1 MNLSDRQL
9 QMFRDSTEDHRLD
22 IIAGQIKRVRACYTK
37 RCKASESA
45 LTNSCARKGIR
56 GGRNTT
62 LNAKLAQ
69 ACEAYDKEVSVLKEY
84 IKALW

>member
-1 MNLSDRQL
+1 MNLLDRQL
-9 QMFRDSTEDHRLD
+9 QRFRESPEDHRL
-22 IIAGQIKRVRACYTK
+22 AVLAEQIKRVRACYSK
-37 RCKASESA
+37 RLKASESA

-69 ACEAYDKEVSVLKEY
+69 ACEAYDKELLILKEY
-84 IKALW
+84 TKML

>member
-1 MNLSDRQL
+1 MNLLDRQL
-9 QMFRDSTEDHRLD
+9 QMFRESAEDHRLAV
-22 IIAGQIKRVRACYTK
+22 IAGQVKRVRACYTK

-45 LTNSCARKGIR
+45 LTNSCPRKGIR

-69 ACEAYDKEVSVLKEY
+69 ACEAYDKELSVLKEY
-84 IKALW
+84 IKAI

>member
-1 MNLSDRQL
+1 MNLIDRQL
-9 QMFRDSTEDHRLD
+9 QMFRESPESERLV
-22 IIAGQIKRVRACYTK
+22 IISEQVKRVRSCYTK
-37 RCKASESA
+37 RLKASESA

-69 ACEAYDKEVSVLKEY
+69 ACEAYDKELLVLKEY
-84 IKALW
+84 AKML

>member
-1 MNLSDRQL
+1 MNLLDRQL
-9 QMFRDSTEDHRLD
+9 QTFQDSTEANRLD

-45 LTNSCARKGIR
+45 LTNKCPRKGIR

-69 ACEAYDKEVSVLKEY
+69 ACEAYDKELLVLKEY
-84 IKALW
+84 IKAL

>member
-1 MNLSDRQL
+1 MNLLDRQL
-9 QMFRDSTEDHRLD
+9 QMFREGSEGLRITMLFEQVR
-22 IIAGQIKRVRACYTK
+22 RVRACYTK
-37 RCKASESA
+37 RLKVSESA

-69 ACEAYDKEVSVLKEY
+69 ACEAYDMELLVLKEY
-84 IKALW
+84 TKML

>member
-1 MNLSDRQL
+1 MNLLDRQL
-9 QMFRDSTEDHRLD
+9 QMFRDSTEDHRLA
-22 IIAGQIKRVRACYTK
+22 IIAGQVKRVRACYSK

-45 LTNSCARKGIR
+45 LNNSCARKGIR

-84 IKALW
+84 IKSL

>member
-1 MNLSDRQL
+1 MNLLDRQL
-9 QMFRDSTEDHRLD
+9 QMFRESAEDHRLAV
-22 IIAGQIKRVRACYTK
+22 IAGQIKRVRACYTK

-45 LTNSCARKGIR
+45 LTNSCPRKGIR

-69 ACEAYDKEVSVLKEY
+69 ACEAYDKELLVLKEY
-84 IKALW
+84 IKLL

>member
-1 MNLSDRQL
+1 MNLLDRQL
-9 QMFRDSTEDHRLD
+9 QLFRESPEEHRLALL
-22 IIAGQIKRVRACYTK
+22 AGQIKRVRACYSK

-45 LTNSCARKGIR
+45 LTNSCPRKGVR

-69 ACEAYDKEVSVLKEY
+69 ACEAYDKELLVLKEY
-84 IKALW
+84 IKAI

>member
-1 MNLSDRQL
+1 MNLLDRQL
-9 QMFRDSTEDHRLD
+9 QMFRDSTDSERLA
-22 IIAGQIKRVRACYTK
+22 IIAGQVKRVRACYTK

-69 ACEAYDKEVSVLKEY
+69 TCEAYDKELLVLKVY
-84 IKALW
+84 IKSL

>member
-1 MNLSDRQL
+1 MNLLDRQL
-9 QMFRDSTEDHRLD
+9 QMFKESTEGHRLA

-45 LTNSCARKGIR
+45 LTNSCPRKGIR

-69 ACEAYDKEVSVLKEY
+69 ACEAYDKELFVLKEF
-84 IKALW
+84 IKLL

>member
-1 MNLSDRQL
+1 MNLLDRQL
-9 QMFRDSTEDHRLD
+9 QMFRESAEDHRLAV
-22 IIAGQIKRVRACYTK
+22 IAGQVKRVRACYSK

-45 LTNSCARKGIR
+45 LTNRCPRKGVR

-69 ACEAYDKEVSVLKEY
+69 ACEAYDKELLILKEY
-84 IKALW
+84 IKSL

>member
-1 MNLSDRQL
+1 MNLLDRQL
-9 QMFRDSTEDHRLD
+9 QMFQDSTDFERLV
-22 IIAGQIKRVRACYTK
+22 IIAGQVKRVRACYTK

-45 LTNSCARKGIR
+45 LTNSCPRKGIR

-69 ACEAYDKEVSVLKEY
+69 ACEAYDKELLVLIIY
-84 IKALW
+84 IKSL

>member
-1 MNLSDRQL
+1 MNLLDRQL
-9 QMFRDSTEDHRLD
+9 QMFRESSEGLR
-22 IIAGQIKRVRACYTK
+22 IAMLFEQVRRVRACYAK
-37 RCKASESA
+37 RLKASESA

-69 ACEAYDKEVSVLKEY
+69 ACEAYDKELLVLKEY
-84 IKALW
+84 TKML

>member
-1 MNLSDRQL
+1 MNLLDRQL
-9 QMFRDSTEDHRLD
+9 QMFRESTEDHRLAV
-22 IIAGQIKRVRACYTK
+22 IAGQIKRVRACYSK

-45 LTNSCARKGIR
+45 LTNSCPRKGIR

-69 ACEAYDKEVSVLKEY
+69 ACETYDRELLVLKLY
-84 IKALW
+84 IKLL

>member
-1 MNLSDRQL
+1 MNLLDRQL
-9 QMFRDSTEDHRLD
+9 LQFHESPESERLV
-22 IIAGQIKRVRACYTK
+22 IISEQVRRVQACYSK

-45 LTNSCARKGIR
+45 LNNSCARKGIR

-69 ACEAYDKEVSVLKEY
+69 ACEAYDKELLVLKEY
-84 IKALW
+84 IKAI

>member
-1 MNLSDRQL
+1 MNLLDRQL
-9 QMFRDSTEDHRLD
+9 QMFRESTEDHRLAV
-22 IIAGQIKRVRACYTK
+22 IAGQIKRVRACYSK

-45 LTNSCARKGIR
+45 LTNSCPRKGIR

-69 ACEAYDKEVSVLKEY
+69 ACEAYDKELSVLKEY
-84 IKALW
+84 AKML

>member
-1 MNLSDRQL
+1 MNLLDRQL
-9 QMFRDSTEDHRLD
+9 QMFLDSTEDHRLAVL
-22 IIAGQIKRVRACYTK
+22 AGQIKRVRACYTK

-45 LTNSCARKGIR
+45 LTNSCPRKGIR

-69 ACEAYDKEVSVLKEY
+69 ACEAYDKELLVLKEY
-84 IKALW
+84 IKSL

>member
-1 MNLSDRQL
+1 MNLLDRQL
-9 QMFRDSTEDHRLD
+9 QMFRDSTEDHRLSV
-22 IIAGQIKRVRACYTK
+22 IAGQIKRVRACYAK

-69 ACEAYDKEVSVLKEY
+69 ACEAYDKELLVLKEY
-84 IKALW
+84 IKVL

>member
-1 MNLSDRQL
+1 MNLLDRQL
-9 QMFRDSTEDHRLD
+9 QMFRESPEAYRLD

-37 RCKASESA
+37 RHKASESA
-45 LTNSCARKGIR
+45 LTNSCPRKGTR

-69 ACEAYDKEVSVLKEY
+69 ACEAYDNELLVLKQY
-84 IKALW
+84 TKML

>member
-1 MNLSDRQL
+1 MNLLDRQL
-9 QMFRDSTEDHRLD
+9 QLFRESPEDHRLA

-45 LTNSCARKGIR
+45 LTNSCSRKGIK

-69 ACEAYDKEVSVLKEY
+69 ACEAYDKELLVLKEY
-84 IKALW
+84 TKMLW

>member
-1 MNLSDRQL
+1 MNLLDRQL
-9 QMFRDSTEDHRLD
+9 QTFQESTEDHRLA
-22 IIAGQIKRVRACYTK
+22 IIAGQVKRVRACYSK

-45 LTNSCARKGIR
+45 LTNSCPRKGIR

-69 ACEAYDKEVSVLKEY
+69 ACEAYDKELLVLKEY
-84 IKALW
+84 IKAI

>member
-1 MNLSDRQL
+1 MNLLDRQL
-9 QMFRDSTEDHRLD
+9 QWFRESPEDHRLT
-22 IIAGQIKRVRACYTK
+22 ILAEQLKRVRACYSK

-45 LTNSCARKGIR
+45 LNNSCARKGIR

-69 ACEAYDKEVSVLKEY
+69 ACEAYDKELLILKEY
-84 IKALW
+84 IKAI

>member
-1 MNLSDRQL
+1 MNLLDRQL
-9 QMFRDSTEDHRLD
+9 QMFREGSEGLR
-22 IIAGQIKRVRACYTK
+22 IAMLFEQVKRVRACYAK
-37 RCKASESA
+37 RLKAGESA

-69 ACEAYDKEVSVLKEY
+69 ACEAYDKELLVLKLY
-84 IKALW
+84 VKSL